1 MESKIHNKKISVNGA
16 EHEIEYDGTFTFNFF
31 DNPNNSNELKEFLRR
46 ILKKQN
52 IIMNKQ
58 NKLKFKFKPVIES
71 IVVKHNKN
79 SMNIINQRLNNELPE
94 IQSFNR

>member
-1 MESKIHNKKISVNGA
+1 MESKIHNNKIHVNGA
-16 EHEIEYDGTFTFNFF
+16 EHEIEYDGEFTFNFF

-71 IVVKHNKN
+71 IVDKHKKN
-79 SMNIINQRLNNELPE
+79 SINIINQQMNNELPQ
-94 IQSFNR
+94 IISM